1 MAVDPRTGRAIAR
14 AAGAP
19 AAGAAAAPAPAAAP
33 TIQQVHVSMMDTFIP
48 VIPEVSAESLAAR
61 FKTSSLTKIEGP
73 PTHADMNDIRDELY
87 RNCLAV
93 KSFLGGGKHG
103 LMGMIMADDLYLN
116 EAGVAFVVPVS
127 EGSYPNFPAGAD
139 EDAKKRE
146 TALFI
151 KREKAIKT
159 VDVMKELLRNL
170 ILEAVDPAYYA
181 ELEHRIYKYDHIE
194 PRDIL
199 SHLVKNYA
207 KIDDQMIE
215 ANYLAF
221 TEAPD
226 LTEPIDVYFRK
237 QEHCQLLA
245 SDGGVPISDANL
257 VMQLQ
262 LHIGK
267 TGTVNTAY
275 TKWKQKPMADRSWTI
290 AKTFFRK
297 ALGDAEEI
305 NKLTTG
311 EAGLTANSVVK
322 KREATEEKVREEMQ
336 EQLGEAFDSLAMA
349 ATAKN
354 ETIDN
359 LVASVAAL
367 TATNAKQ
374 NTQIIKLTDDLK
386 KALAANNNNSTWR
399 GGRPNTNPTNP
410 TNPTRN
416 RDEWAD
422 PKGYCWT
429 CGYKVDY
436 KHNGKTCK
444 TCAPGHK
451 AEATRQN
458 TMGGSTRNAGFGEAP
473 NGK

>member
-1 MAVDPRTGRAIAR
+1 MAVDSRTGRAIVR

-116 EAGVAFVVPVS
+116 EAGVAFVIPLS

-194 PRDIL
+194 PRNIL

-275 TKWKQKPMADRSWTI
+275 TKWKQKPMADRNWTT

-311 EAGLTANSVVK
+311 EAGLTANSVIK

-374 NTQIIKLTDDLK
+374 NTQIIKLTEDLK

-416 RDEWAD
+416 RDDWAD

-429 CGYKVDY
+429 CGYKVAY

-444 TCAPGHK
+444 TRAPGHK
-451 AEATRQN
+451 FDATRKN
-458 TMGGSTRNAGFGEAP
+458 TI
-473 NGK
+473 